1 MVLVDYSES
10 DASASESEAPPKPA
24 PAPKAAAAAP
34 KKQAFQ
40 KVVDR
45 SNRGKITVSL
55 PQQVLPATGDAKPDE
70 PPAKRARTSGAT
82 VFSGFNSMLPAPKNA
97 AKAGGGGQARRPG
110 VALKTSAE
118 PGFRRGGNE
127 NEGYYGGR
135 GGGDGAAAE
144 AEQKP
149 ADEVKLVGKPLMFRP
164 LSVARTA
171 KKKKGARVG
180 GAQST
185 TPSSSAAT
193 QETAKTQAASASAPP
208 PAKKVSLFSLH
219 SEEPQEPATTRPAPG
234 GAYEPLFEAGPPPEP
249 TPQDYAHYAAQT
261 QHGAP
266 LATTGPGPDSLDS
279 IADDLQLSAAA
290 RRQLFGRDGGPR
302 AAKHV
307 INFNTDQEYQHNETV
322 RAAGEQQIHQPVRA
336 LQGGKHS
343 LRQLVQNVH
352 NQREALEDS
361 FAKGKSNRKEASS
374 RYGW

>member
-55 PQQVLPATGDAKPDE
+55 PQQ
-70 PPAKRARTSGAT
+70 
-82 VFSGFNSMLPAPKNA
+82 
-97 AKAGGGGQARRPG
+97 
-110 VALKTSAE
+110 TSAE

-144 AEQKP
+144 AVSEAPLSRAAETSVSQEQKP
-149 ADEVKLVGKPLMFRP
+149 ADEVKLGRRGPIHDTVECGDSRNGQDASGLGF
-164 LSVARTA
+164 
-171 KKKKGARVG
+171 GA
-180 GAQST
+180 
-185 TPSSSAAT
+185 
-193 QETAKTQAASASAPP
+193 P
-208 PAKKVSLFSLH
+208 PAKRFLFSCTSL
-219 SEEPQEPATTRPAPG
+219 
-234 GAYEPLFEAGPPPEP
+234 
-249 TPQDYAHYAAQT
+249 PQDYAHYAAQT

-279 IADDLQLSAAA
+279 IADDLQP
-290 RRQLFGRDGGPR
+290 RRPPGASSCRDGGPGR
-302 AAKHV
+302 QACH
-307 INFNTDQEYQHNETV
+307 QLQHGPGV
-322 RAAGEQQIHQPVRA
+322 PAQRDGRAAGEQQIHQPCA